1 MDNSEI
7 VKLHVEKNDETI
19 SKVKFI
25 TDDDLKVFIK
35 EVQGVFKDEL
45 EETISLGQTHDC
57 ERILEIQY
65 MIRKYIIDNQHRI
78 NFSENITLRE
88 SSPYSMTSLFGL
100 YMMVVAD
107 VEPIK
112 TVVDV
117 LRQVEH
123 TYYRSMDRVIEA
135 DASGLYAV
143 RAVFYGTEIH
153 QNMLC
158 CCSHKCHIQNMGI
171 IKNMIT
177 NFHVVIGCDCIKK
190 NHLIDKEVIKQE
202 QQKTNKFMANKVKQ
216 LAIRTQK
223 KIERD
228 QMKQQELLRIEQQEA
243 RECAKRKEK
252 WDLKVALE
260 EAVMAE
266 WVMRRVAEEEIERI
280 DRMTKEVETQKKREQ
295 ENAIINKRMTL
306 VNEIKR
312 NNKPFYLNVE
322 YKDKDTAKMLG
333 AWWDNDVRKWYI
345 RPNCVNIYNLLL
357 KYHKL

>member
-1 MDNSEI
+1 M
-7 VKLHVEKNDETI
+7 
-19 SKVKFI
+19 
-25 TDDDLKVFIK
+25 
-35 EVQGVFKDEL
+35 
-45 EETISLGQTHDC
+45 
-57 ERILEIQY
+57 
-65 MIRKYIIDNQHRI
+65 
-78 NFSENITLRE
+78 
-88 SSPYSMTSLFGL
+88 
-100 YMMVVAD
+100 
-107 VEPIK
+107 
-112 TVVDV
+112 
-117 LRQVEH
+117 
-123 TYYRSMDRVIEA
+123 
-135 DASGLYAV
+135 
-143 RAVFYGTEIH
+143 
-153 QNMLC
+153 
-158 CCSHKCHIQNMGI
+158 
-171 IKNMIT
+171 
-177 NFHVVIGCDCIKK
+177 
-190 NHLIDKEVIKQE
+190 
-202 QQKTNKFMANKVKQ
+202 
-216 LAIRTQK
+216 
-223 KIERD
+223 
-228 QMKQQELLRIEQQEA
+228 RIEQQEA